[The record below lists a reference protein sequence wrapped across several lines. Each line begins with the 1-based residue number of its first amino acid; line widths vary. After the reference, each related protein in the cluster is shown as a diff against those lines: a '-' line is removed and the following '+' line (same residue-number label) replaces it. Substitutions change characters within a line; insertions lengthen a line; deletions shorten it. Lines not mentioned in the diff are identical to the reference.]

1 MKLKYYLRGLGTGI
15 VVTALILG
23 ISYGLSGDK
32 TMTDEEVLARA
43 KQLGWSESTV
53 LSELT
58 STSETDNQEDNQT
71 SADTTDVAD
80 DTNKEVGTDTADVK
94 EDIETEDSADVTEDA
109 DAENL
114 TDVTEDAEA
123 EDSADVTDDV
133 EIADL
138 TDEAIGESESVED
151 DPENDDSDNEKQ
163 NTNDN
168 SGVDEFGMPD
178 EAGTVTITIVR
189 GDSSD
194 SVSRML
200 EEAGLVDSATAY
212 DKYLCQNGYDKS
224 IRTGKFEIPADA
236 TGEEI
241 AKLITGR

>member
-23 ISYGLSGDK
+23 ISNGVSGDK
-32 TMTDEEVLARA
+32 AMTDEEVLARA

-53 LSELT
+53 LSEMAK
-58 STSETDNQEDNQT
+58 SPESEEQADTQKEEQADTQKKEQTDTQKDEQADTQADRTEDIQNNTQEVEDSGDITDNSDAT
-71 SADTTDVAD
+71 DTLTVIDEPDVAD
-80 DTNKEVGTDTADVK
+80 DP
-94 EDIETEDSADVTEDA
+94 
-109 DAENL
+109 
-114 TDVTEDAEA
+114 EA
-123 EDSADVTDDV
+123 NESVAGNMV
-133 EIADL
+133 A
-138 TDEAIGESESVED
+138 DEAG
-151 DPENDDSDNEKQ
+151 K
-163 NTNDN
+163 N
-168 SGVDEFGMPD
+168 SDEFGMPD

-194 SVSRML
+194 SVSRRL

-224 IRTGKFEIPADA
+224 IRIGTFEIPADA

-241 AKLITGR
+241 AKMITGH

>member
-15 VVTALILG
+15 IVTALILG
-23 ISYGLSGDK
+23 ISYAVSVDK

-53 LSELT
+53 LSEMVKVP
-58 STSETDNQEDNQT
+58 EEDAPQEEQNT
-71 SADTTDVAD
+71 INA
-80 DTNKEVGTDTADVK
+80 
-94 EDIETEDSADVTEDA
+94 ETEDITETKTETETEDITETETETETEDIAETEVETETEDIADAEDVTET
-109 DAENL
+109 EGISE
-114 TDVTEDAEA
+114 VTA
-123 EDSADVTDDV
+123 EDEVTDSEDV
-133 EIADL
+133 L
-138 TDEAIGESESVED
+138 ESG
-151 DPENDDSDNEKQ
+151 NKQ
-163 NTNDN
+163 
-168 SGVDEFGMPD
+168 FGMPD

-200 EEAGLVDSATAY
+200 EEAGLVDSASAY

-224 IRTGKFEIPADA
+224 IRVGKFDIPADA

-241 AKLITGR
+241 AKMITGR